1 MGSCQ
6 ACVRCYTHTHSPAK
20 KSVHFV
26 VCERN
31 GVKKL
36 FFITQLHA
44 YKQLHDISITRV
56 GINCKCRAKIAHQT
70 TDSAGGNEKGHGLAV
85 AFAMEQVAPAVPHTV
100 DGKLY
105 IEVAVRPFA
114 GKLLLGDNAD
124 FDGSGQA
131 LQGSS
136 EEETD
141 DGIEVHGDGKARL
154 GARVHICDAGGD
166 GTSRVLTAE
175 LSNRSVQ

>member
-1 MGSCQ
+1 M
-6 ACVRCYTHTHSPAK
+6 
-20 KSVHFV
+20 

-36 FFITQLHA
+36 FFIKQLHA
-44 YKQLHDISITRV
+44 DKQLHDISITRFS
-56 GINCKCRAKIAHQT
+56 INCKCRAKTVHQT

-100 DGKLY
+100 DGELY
-105 IEVAVRPFA
+105 IKVAVRPFA
-114 GKLLLGDNAD
+114 AKRVLGDNAD

-141 DGIEVHGDGKARL
+141 DGIEVHGDGKARF

-166 GTSRVLTAE
+166 GASRALVRSDVTAE
-175 LSNRSVQ
+175 LSNRSTQ